1 MDMNAELRRRIKAGT
16 ATLGAE
22 ADDDTGTGED
32 ETKPTTGRLHAGAMN
47 AGPGTYPD
55 SAPTLDD
62 ALRSD
67 FRAVRRGYRMEGE

>member
-1 MDMNAELRRRIKAGT
+1 MTLNDDIRRRIRAGT
-16 ATLGAE
+16 TTLGAE

-32 ETKPTTGRLHAGAMN
+32 ETPKTGRLHAGAMN